1 LSVRVC
7 VSGLWHLGTVTAAC
21 LAAAGHDVIGHDP
34 DPQRVELLAAG
45 RSPIQEPGLD
55 ALIGAGLASG
65 RLRFTADLAEAT
77 HESQVVWIS
86 HDTPVDD
93 LDRADPDS
101 VVKAA
106 TAFFP
111 YLATGSVMLISSQL
125 PVGSTRRLKTSFE
138 RLGVDRTVAFAYSP
152 ENLRLGTAIDSFTKP
167 ERVVVGVEDP
177 DGKASIA
184 ALLGPLGAPIE
195 WMSIEAAEMTKHA
208 LNVFLATSIVF
219 ANEIAAIC
227 ESVGADVADVVRAL
241 RGDPRI
247 GQRSYLG
254 FGTGYAGGTLGRDVT
269 YLADLTSARD
279 IEAPLLASIGPSNR
293 HQQHWVR
300 RALVSQL
307 GTLAGRKIAV
317 WGLTYKPGTDTL
329 RRSASVE
336 LCEWLADE
344 GAIPA
349 AHDPAVP
356 TLPADLAGRIDLQ
369 PDALSAV
376 RGADAL
382 VVMTPWPEYGSVTAD
397 SVVGELGQP
406 LVVDPGRFLAH
417 VFGADPRV
425 RYAAVGLTQE

>member
-1 LSVRVC
+1 MRVC

-21 LAAAGHDVIGHDP
+21 LAAAGHDVIGHDQ
-34 DPQRVELLAAG
+34 DPQRVELLAGG

-55 ALIGAGLASG
+55 ALLAEGLASG
-65 RLRFTADLAEAT
+65 RLRFSSDVAAAARDSE
-77 HESQVVWIS
+77 VIWIS

-93 LDRADPDS
+93 SDRADPDS

-111 YLATGSVMLISSQL
+111 YLATGSVVLISSQL
-125 PVGSTRRLKTSFE
+125 PVGSTRQMMRSFE
-138 RLGVDRTVAFAYSP
+138 RLGADRSVAFAYSP

-167 ERVVVGVEDP
+167 ERIVVGVEDP
-177 DGKASIA
+177 NGRAVIA
-184 ALLGPLGAPIE
+184 ALLSPLGAPIE

-208 LNVFLATSIVF
+208 LNVFLATSIVY
-219 ANEIAAIC
+219 ANEIATIC

-269 YLADLTSARD
+269 YLADLIAARG
-279 IEAPLLASIGPSNR
+279 IQAPLLNSIGPSNR
-293 HQQHWVR
+293 NQQQWVR
-300 RALVSQL
+300 RMLVSQL
-307 GTLAGRKIAV
+307 GELRGLRIGI

-329 RRSASVE
+329 RRSASIE
-336 LCEWLADE
+336 LCEWLVE
-344 GAIPA
+344 QGAVPA
-349 AHDPAVP
+349 AHDPALRA
-356 TLPADLAGRIDLQ
+356 LPSDIAARIALQ

-382 VVMTPWPEYGSVTAD
+382 VVMTPWPEYRLVPPASVIAELRQP
-397 SVVGELGQP
+397 VVL
-406 LVVDPGRFLAH
+406 DPGRFLAS
-417 VFGADPRV
+417 VFGSDPGV
-425 RYAAVGLTQE
+425 RYVAVGLAHL